1 MPTYADAKGDA
12 AQNDFAI
19 IVYAQARKRSAFS
32 DPKESHNMN
41 DVTGLVILL
50 TYLAVCASAIS
61 GALEARK
68 HDMDIVGAT
77 TVAFVTAFGGGTMRD
92 LLLGRTPIFWLID
105 QWLSIATF
113 GIAVF
118 AFYILDRVSDR
129 LLVIPDALGL
139 GFFSILGAT
148 YAMQMDLSLLIISLM
163 GVVTGVFGG
172 ILRDVLCNKIPSVFQ
187 RNTELYATC
196 AFIGTWVFIIMVKM
210 DVDISIASW
219 AGTLIIFS
227 LRLFAVRVR
236 LTLPFP

>member
-1 MPTYADAKGDA
+1 
-12 AQNDFAI
+12 
-19 IVYAQARKRSAFS
+19 
-32 DPKESHNMN
+32 MN

-50 TYLAVCASAIS
+50 TYLAVAASAIS

-68 HDMDIVGAT
+68 HDMDLVGAT

-92 LLLGRTPIFWLID
+92 LLLGRTPIFWLVD

-118 AFYILDRVSDR
+118 TFYILDRVSDR

-196 AFIGTWVFIIMVKM
+196 AFIGIWVFIIMVKM
-210 DVDISIASW
+210 HMDISIASW
-219 AGTLIIFS
+219 AGTLVIFA
-227 LRLFAVRVR
+227 LRLFAVRFK
-236 LTLPFP
+236 LTLPIP

>member
-1 MPTYADAKGDA
+1 
-12 AQNDFAI
+12 
-19 IVYAQARKRSAFS
+19 
-32 DPKESHNMN
+32 MN

-50 TYLAVCASAIS
+50 TYLAVSASAIS

-92 LLLGRTPIFWLID
+92 LLLGRTPIFWLVD

-113 GIAVF
+113 TIAVI
-118 AFYILDRVSDR
+118 AFYVLDRVSNR

-172 ILRDVLCNKIPSVFQ
+172 ILRDVICNKIPHIFKKDTS
-187 RNTELYATC
+187 LYATC
-196 AFIGTWVFIIMVKM
+196 AFIGTWVFIILVGMNI
-210 DVDISIASW
+210 DVSIASW
-219 AGTLIIFS
+219 TGTSVIFI
-227 LRLFAVRVR
+227 LRLLAVRFR